1 MATTNGN
8 GGVFKWIAG
17 SLMTALILVFGL
29 GVRAIDSKVDSLKAD
44 SVMARREIRADVVK
58 NADNISKITVDLALI
73 QYRTDEIKWQN
84 VEIMKMLRD
93 IQKKR
98 DSL

>member
-17 SLMTALILVFGL
+17 GLMTALIFVLGL
-29 GVRAIDSKVDSLKAD
+29 GVRAIDSKVDSIKAD
-44 SVMARREIRADVVK
+44 SVAARQEIKDGVAR
-58 NADNISKITVDLALI
+58 NTDNIGKITVDLALI

-84 VEIMKMLRD
+84 VEIMKLLRD